1 MDDYLPICI
10 DSKKDPRIIIFS
22 KGSNYSTCKMRALE
36 ILIIFAKIK
45 SKFMGWDISH
55 AWKVSF
61 FIFFFLDDF
70 DCVLSFLCF
79 VAQGTVS
86 LLQIS
91 HVIETERVSVIFIF
105 SLDKTHFSSLFIS
118 LLCDFYISFTYRML
132 TKVSFKFMT
141 PQSSFYNVF
150 YLSFLGSH
158 FFLHSK

>member
-1 MDDYLPICI
+1 MRYFTCL
-10 DSKKDPRIIIFS
+10 
-22 KGSNYSTCKMRALE
+22 KG
-36 ILIIFAKIK
+36 F
-45 SKFMGWDISH
+45 ISY
-55 AWKVSF
+55 
-61 FIFFFLDDF
+61 IFFLDDF

-86 LLQIS
+86 LVQIS
-91 HVIETERVSVIFIF
+91 HVVETEQVSEIFIF

-118 LLCDFYISFTYRML
+118 LLCAVYSNFTYRML

-158 FFLHSK
+158 FFCTQHSISHIQIHSVF